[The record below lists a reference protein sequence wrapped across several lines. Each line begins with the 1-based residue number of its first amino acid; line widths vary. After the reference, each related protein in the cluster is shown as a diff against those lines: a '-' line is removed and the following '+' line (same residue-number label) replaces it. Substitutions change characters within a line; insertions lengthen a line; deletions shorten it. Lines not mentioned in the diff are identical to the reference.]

1 LAYYLDVHFLYCAQA
16 KKKVNQMID
25 LHTHTNFSDGTDS
38 PTQLINKALAAGI
51 SVLGLTDHDSI
62 SGWQEAITALRP
74 GISLVPGAEISCQTS
89 DGISV
94 HILGLLF
101 DSENLELMGTMQATR
116 ENRHGRM
123 AKIITRLNEAGIDIS
138 MQDVLDQLAEGA
150 TLGRPHLA
158 DALVKK
164 GVVASR
170 DEAFTQML
178 HNKSKYYVSHYSPLP
193 EVAIKMIKAA
203 GGVSVIAHPMASH
216 RGRTISLETFGSLI
230 DAGLDG
236 VEVDHRDHSLD
247 EKTQLIE
254 LAKQNDLVMT
264 GASDYHGNGKLNQ
277 LGEYVTMP
285 EQWERLEARANKRRV
300 IKL

>member
-1 LAYYLDVHFLYCAQA
+1 MYCAQA

-236 VEVDHRDHSLD
+236 VEVDHRDHSPD

-254 LAKQNDLVMT
+254 LVKQNDLVMT

-285 EQWERLEARANKRRV
+285 EQWEKLEARANKRRV

>member
-1 LAYYLDVHFLYCAQA
+1 
-16 KKKVNQMID
+16 MIID
-25 LHTHTNFSDGTDS
+25 LHTHSTYSDGTDTPS
-38 PTQLINKALAAGI
+38 ELINKALAAGI
-51 SVLGLTDHDSI
+51 SIIGLTDHDSI
-62 SGWQEAITALRP
+62 SGWQEATKALRS

-101 DSENLELMGTMQATR
+101 DASNSELMNTLEKTR

-123 AKIITRLNEAGIDIS
+123 EKIIARINEAGIDITMS
-138 MQDVLDQLAEGA
+138 DVLAQLSDGA

-170 DEAFTQML
+170 DEAFAQML
-178 HNKSKYYVSHYSPLP
+178 HNNSKYYVSHYSPTP
-193 EVAIKMIKAA
+193 EAAIALIKAA

-230 DAGLDG
+230 ESGLDG
-236 VEVDHRDHSLD
+236 IEVDHRDHSPD
-247 EKTQLIE
+247 EKMQLIT
-254 LAKQNDLVMT
+254 LAKESNLVMT
-264 GASDYHGNGKLNQ
+264 GASDYHGNGKLNS
-277 LGEYVTMP
+277 LGEYTTNP
-285 EQWERLEARANKRRV
+285 EQWEKLEARVNTRRV
-300 IKL
+300 IAV

>member
-1 LAYYLDVHFLYCAQA
+1 
-16 KKKVNQMID
+16 MIID
-25 LHTHTNFSDGTDS
+25 LHTHSTYSDGTDKPS
-38 PTQLINKALAAGI
+38 ELINKALAAGI
-51 SVLGLTDHDSI
+51 TIIGLTDHDSI
-62 SGWQEAITALRP
+62 SGWQEATNSLRP
-74 GISLVPGAEISCQTS
+74 GISLVPGAEISCQTT

-101 DSENLELMGTMQATR
+101 DANNTELMNTLEKTR

-123 AKIITRLNEAGIDIS
+123 EKIIARINEAGIDIT
-138 MQDVLDQLAEGA
+138 MDDVLEQLSDGA

-178 HNKSKYYVSHYSPLP
+178 HNNSKYYVSHYSPTP
-193 EVAIKMIKAA
+193 EAAIALIKAA

-230 DAGLDG
+230 DSGLDG
-236 VEVDHRDHSLD
+236 IEVDHRDHSPD
-247 EKTQLIE
+247 EKQQLIA
-254 LAKQNDLVMT
+254 LANGSNLVMT
-264 GASDYHGNGKLNQ
+264 GASDYHGNGKLNS
-277 LGEYVTMP
+277 LGEYTTNP
-285 EQWERLEARANKRRV
+285 EQWERLEARANARRV
-300 IKL
+300 ITV

>member
-1 LAYYLDVHFLYCAQA
+1 
-16 KKKVNQMID
+16 MID

-74 GISLVPGAEISCQTS
+74 GISLVPGSEISCQTS

-164 GVVASR
+164 GIVASR

-236 VEVDHRDHSLD
+236 VEVDHRDHSPD

-254 LAKQNDLVMT
+254 LAKQNNLVMT

>member
-1 LAYYLDVHFLYCAQA
+1 
-16 KKKVNQMID
+16 MID

-236 VEVDHRDHSLD
+236 VEVDHRDHSPD

-254 LAKQNDLVMT
+254 LAKQNNLVMT

>member
-1 LAYYLDVHFLYCAQA
+1 V
-16 KKKVNQMID
+16 KID
-25 LHTHTNFSDGTDS
+25 LHTHSTYSDGTDKPS
-38 PTQLINKALAAGI
+38 ELINKALAAGI
-51 SVLGLTDHDSI
+51 TIIGLTDHDSI
-62 SGWQEAITALRP
+62 SGWQEAINSLRP
-74 GISLVPGAEISCQTS
+74 GISLVPGAEISCQTT

-101 DSENLELMGTMQATR
+101 DPSNSELMNALEKTR

-123 AKIITRLNEAGIDIS
+123 EKIIARINEAGIDIT
-138 MQDVLDQLAEGA
+138 MNDVLEQLSDGA

-178 HNKSKYYVSHYSPLP
+178 HNNSKYYVSHYSPTP
-193 EVAIKMIKAA
+193 EAAIALIKAA

-230 DAGLDG
+230 DSGLDG
-236 VEVDHRDHSLD
+236 IEVDHRDHSPD
-247 EKTQLIE
+247 EKQQLIA
-254 LAKQNDLVMT
+254 LANGSNLVMT
-264 GASDYHGNGKLNQ
+264 GASDYHGNGKLNS
-277 LGEYVTMP
+277 LGEYTTNP
-285 EQWERLEARANKRRV
+285 DQWERLEARANARRV
-300 IKL
+300 LSV

>member
-1 LAYYLDVHFLYCAQA
+1 
-16 KKKVNQMID
+16 MID

-74 GISLVPGAEISCQTS
+74 GISLVPGAEISCQTP

-101 DSENLELMGTMQATR
+101 DSENLELMSTMQATR

-123 AKIITRLNEAGIDIS
+123 AKIITRLNEAGIEIS
-138 MQDVLDQLAEGA
+138 MQDVLDQLADGA

-193 EVAIKMIKAA
+193 EAAIKMIKAA

-236 VEVDHRDHSLD
+236 VEVDHRDHSPD

-254 LAKQNDLVMT
+254 LAKQNNLVMT

>member
-1 LAYYLDVHFLYCAQA
+1 L
-16 KKKVNQMID
+16 KID
-25 LHTHTNFSDGTDS
+25 LHTHSTYSDGTDKPS
-38 PTQLINKALAAGI
+38 ELINKALAAGI
-51 SVLGLTDHDSI
+51 TVIGLTDHDSI
-62 SGWQEAITALRP
+62 GGWQEATASLRP
-74 GISLVPGAEISCQTS
+74 GISLVPGAEISCQTT

-101 DSENLELMGTMQATR
+101 DSSNSELMNTLEKTR

-123 AKIITRLNEAGIDIS
+123 EKIIARINEAGINIT
-138 MQDVLDQLAEGA
+138 MNDVLAQLSDGA

-178 HNKSKYYVSHYSPLP
+178 HNNSKYYVSHYSPTP
-193 EVAIKMIKAA
+193 EDAIALIKAA

-230 DAGLDG
+230 DSGLDG
-236 VEVDHRDHSLD
+236 IEVDHRDHSPD
-247 EKTQLIE
+247 EKKQLIA
-254 LAKQNDLVMT
+254 LASGSNLVMT
-264 GASDYHGNGKLNQ
+264 GASDYHGNGKLNS
-277 LGEYVTMP
+277 LGEYTTNP
-285 EQWERLEARANKRRV
+285 DQWQRLEARANARRV
-300 IKL
+300 ITV